1 MTDPPAPRRWVVV
14 CVPEDEAAEAL
25 EHLRDGIAVH
35 SIRLP
40 PDLLASHRLRARFC
54 NRLGA
59 AIEAAR
65 RVGGRSR
72 PT

>member
-65 RVGGRSR
+65 RVGRRLG
-72 PT
+72 P

>member
-14 CVPEDEAAEAL
+14 CVPEEEAGEAL
-25 EHLRDGIAVH
+25 EHLREGIAVH
-35 SIRLP
+35 SVRLP

-65 RVGGRSR
+65 RVSR
-72 PT
+72 RLGP